1 MCPLFLPIILICNI
15 VLVATGSSFI
25 YTLILVAQLLFYGMA
40 IAGWLLSLRNKKI
53 SFLYAPYYFVFINV
67 SLYFG
72 FFRFLRGSQTVLW
85 EKAAR
90 AKHQLSETAPEPY
103 KP

>member
-1 MCPLFLPIILICNI
+1 ML
-15 VLVATGSSFI
+15 LVAAHYPFL
-25 YTLILVAQLLFYGMA
+25 YTAILLAQLLFYALA
-40 IAGWLLSLRNKKI
+40 IAGWLLSLKNKKV

-72 FFRFLRGSQTVLW
+72 LIRFLKGRQTVLW

-90 AKHQLSETAPEPY
+90 AKYHVPETAPER
-103 KP
+103 

>member
-1 MCPLFLPIILICNI
+1 
-15 VLVATGSSFI
+15 
-25 YTLILVAQLLFYGMA
+25 
-40 IAGWLLSLRNKKI
+40 LSLKNKKV

-72 FFRFLRGSQTVLW
+72 FIRFLKGNQTVLW

-90 AKHQLSETAPEPY
+90 AKHTIPETAPEH
-103 KP
+103 